1 MFLLRS
7 FCFTENLCL
16 ELDTEVTHVE
26 RETEKRSSS
35 RQRARA
41 RERERINQSYDMAC
55 VYIPVQNSE
64 EEVRVALDMLPRDAA
79 DILDILKAEQAP
91 LDLWL
96 IIAVSSLTFYFNFPQ
111 IHSNFSLVLAIV
123 VILFIYLFIFV
134 NDDALQR
141 EYFKQGKVEQF
152 RQILEEGSGPG
163 NFVSDSMMLV
173 RLFFILFDLVI

>member
-1 MFLLRS
+1 
-7 FCFTENLCL
+7 
-16 ELDTEVTHVE
+16 
-26 RETEKRSSS
+26 
-35 RQRARA
+35 
-41 RERERINQSYDMAC
+41 MAC

-123 VILFIYLFIFV
+123 VILFIYLILLMMMHCRGSTSNKEKLNNSVKFW
-134 NDDALQR
+134 R
-141 EYFKQGKVEQF
+141 KVQA
-152 RQILEEGSGPG
+152 
-163 NFVSDSMMLV
+163 
-173 RLFFILFDLVI
+173 LVILSPTP